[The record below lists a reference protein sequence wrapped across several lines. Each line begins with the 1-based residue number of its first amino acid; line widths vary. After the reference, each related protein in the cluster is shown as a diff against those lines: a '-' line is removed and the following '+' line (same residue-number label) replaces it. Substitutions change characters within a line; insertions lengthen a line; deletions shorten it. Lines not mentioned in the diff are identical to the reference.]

1 MNRKELDKLPL
12 EQQINYINSELKKGI
27 SFNAL
32 CKKMGVPKSTI
43 RSRLSRNNYFYNT
56 ELKQVHKNNT
66 YVNNDYK
73 STQEKNITLKSTEKT
88 SFEEVHQNKLYQS
101 TPDIKDIKDIKKLI
115 GVKENI
121 IELAQLKDNIVEMLK
136 DYNLNK
142 NIIDIPELKID
153 SENFTGDIKAK
164 TFKVYQSVL
173 DDFIEFSEKNNYKM
187 QDLISQA
194 IYEFVNKYKR

>member
-32 CKKMGVPKSTI
+32 CKKIGVPKSTI
-43 RSRLSRNNYFYNT
+43 RSRLNRNNYFYNT

-66 YVNNDYK
+66 YVNNNYK
-73 STQEKNITLKSTEKT
+73 STQRKNITLKSTDKT
-88 SFEEVHQNKLYQS
+88 SFEQVHQNKVYQS
-101 TPDIKDIKDIKKLI
+101 TPNIGDIKKLI
-115 GVKENI
+115 SVKENI
-121 IELAQLKDNIVEMLK
+121 IELAQLKDDIVEMLK

-142 NIIDIPELKID
+142 NIIDIPELKIN
-153 SENFTGDIKAK
+153 SENFTGNIKAK

-173 DDFIEFSEKNNYKM
+173 NDFTEFSEKTNYKM